1 MYFNSYVFILAFLPI
16 TVLGYYLI
24 NKTKKYQ
31 LGHMWLLGAS
41 LIFAGYLNVYY
52 AVITTV
58 SVLIGYLFILLVT
71 KQSSAR
77 KNKKIYVTAGIVVHV
92 GILLYFKYS
101 NFFIENIN
109 EIFDKEIPFLEL
121 LLPLG
126 ISFYTFQQIAY
137 LVDCYRDNS
146 IKCGFWEYFLYIMYF
161 PKFLQGPILLHED
174 MLPALHQEENKKFS
188 WEHFSKGLYA
198 FALGL
203 GKKVLLADNIALIVD
218 AGYNNIAEL
227 NAPSALLV
235 IIGYSLQLYFDFSG
249 YCDMAMGV
257 SQMMGFSLPI
267 NFDSPYKANN
277 ILEFWKRWHMTLT
290 RFFTKYL
297 YIPLG
302 GNRKGEVR
310 TYLNMLII
318 FFVSGIW
325 HGAGLT
331 FILWGMLHGILYVVT
346 KWLKSRRGDAKQA
359 QQSDAKFFGT
369 AGHVLSVA
377 CTFLYVNIA
386 WIFFRASTLQ
396 EALSVL
402 KKMFSFEFRKI
413 NLNFAKC
420 FELDE
425 FWYVMKVLK
434 MDRFDWAHYVLMVLL
449 LLVALAIV
457 FFGKTAPKI
466 SEKIKPTVLSS
477 CVLAVLLVWCILSFS
492 NVSSFIY
499 VNF

>member
-1 MYFNSYVFILAFLPI
+1 MSFHSYAFVLAFLPI
-16 TVLGYYLI
+16 AVLGFHCKKKI
-24 NKTKKYQ
+24 GNTGSTKFF
-31 LGHMWLLGAS
+31 LVLLS
-41 LIFAGYLNVYY
+41 LIFLGFSDVRNVVILLLSMLVNYLVFM
-52 AVITTV
+52 AMQK
-58 SVLIGYLFILLVT
+58 SGKKKILLV
-71 KQSSAR
+71 
-77 KNKKIYVTAGIVVHV
+77 I
-92 GILLYFKYS
+92 GILLNLLALFYFKYTDS
-101 NFFIENIN
+101 LFV
-109 EIFDKEIPFLEL
+109 
-121 LLPLG
+121 PLG
-126 ISFYTFQQIAY
+126 ISFFTFSQIAF
-137 LVDCYRDNS
+137 LMENYRGELSNMS
-146 IKCGFWEYFLYIMYF
+146 LSNYSVYVTFF
-161 PKFLQGPILLHED
+161 PKMVQGPI
-174 MLPALHQEENKKFS
+174 MLPGEMEKQLDEAIEKKAD
-188 WEHFSKGLYA
+188 WEACFKG
-198 FALGL
+198 FALFVLGL
-203 GKKVLLADNIALIVD
+203 SKKVLLADTFGVAVNHGYTNLSSLASGD
-218 AGYNNIAEL
+218 AWILMLSYT
-227 NAPSALLV
+227 
-235 IIGYSLQLYFDFSG
+235 LQIYFDFSG

-257 SQMMGFSLPI
+257 SQMMGFSLPL

-331 FILWGMLHGILYVVT
+331 FILWGILHGTLYVIT
-346 KWLKSRRGDAKQA
+346 KWLKSRREDAKQA
-359 QQSDAKFFGT
+359 QQSDAKFFCT
-369 AGHVLSVA
+369 ARHVLSVA

-457 FFGKTAPKI
+457 FFGKTAPQI
-466 SEKIKPTVLSS
+466 SEKMKPSFLHVCVLS
-477 CVLAVLLVWCILSFS
+477 VLLVWCILSFS

>member
-1 MYFNSYVFILAFLPI
+1 
-16 TVLGYYLI
+16 
-24 NKTKKYQ
+24 
-31 LGHMWLLGAS
+31 
-41 LIFAGYLNVYY
+41 
-52 AVITTV
+52 
-58 SVLIGYLFILLVT
+58 
-71 KQSSAR
+71 
-77 KNKKIYVTAGIVVHV
+77 
-92 GILLYFKYS
+92 
-101 NFFIENIN
+101 
-109 EIFDKEIPFLEL
+109 
-121 LLPLG
+121 
-126 ISFYTFQQIAY
+126 
-137 LVDCYRDNS
+137 
-146 IKCGFWEYFLYIMYF
+146 
-161 PKFLQGPILLHED
+161 
-174 MLPALHQEENKKFS
+174 
-188 WEHFSKGLYA
+188 
-198 FALGL
+198 
-203 GKKVLLADNIALIVD
+203 
-218 AGYNNIAEL
+218 
-227 NAPSALLV
+227 
-235 IIGYSLQLYFDFSG
+235 
-249 YCDMAMGV
+249 
-257 SQMMGFSLPI
+257 MMGFSLPI